1 MRSEPTIVFAKTGA
15 EIKAA
20 VRERCHQIQQRLD
33 RRLSALDNFLAD
45 NKMVRSY
52 MIRTSAY
59 RGMHGSGDPELW
71 TKEDISSE
79 QLEETRKTCERIY
92 ELQQELRRLQLL
104 IKHLADDQEF
114 KLALDDLISYGF
126 QVDE

>member
-1 MRSEPTIVFAKTGA
+1 MRSKPTIVFSKTGA
-15 EIKAA
+15 EIKTA
-20 VRERCHQIQQRLD
+20 VRERCQQIQQRLD
-33 RRLSALDNFLAD
+33 RRLSALNNFLT
-45 NKMVRSY
+45 NTNMVRSY

-71 TKEDISSE
+71 TKDDISSE
-79 QLEETRKTCERIY
+79 QAEEIKKTCERIY

-104 IKHLADDQEF
+104 TKHISDDQEF
-114 KLALDDLISYGF
+114 QLGLDELISHGF